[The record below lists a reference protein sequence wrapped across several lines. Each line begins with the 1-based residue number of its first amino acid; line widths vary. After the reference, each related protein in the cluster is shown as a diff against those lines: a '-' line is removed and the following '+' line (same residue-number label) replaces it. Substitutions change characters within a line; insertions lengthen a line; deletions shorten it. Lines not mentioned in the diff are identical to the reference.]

1 MERLEKNFAVLGRIL
16 KNKKNSHIAGGILIS
31 MSVFFGGL
39 AITVMTIRVDEIE
52 EENENEQIDD

>member
-16 KNKKNSHIAGGILIS
+16 KNKKNRHIAGGILIS

-52 EENENEQIDD
+52 EENEQ